1 MMLRRLARSE
11 DIGSLR
17 TLASI
22 LEPVK
27 EYRRYD
33 MRPQTMLSPLTG
45 LIDATRPDSA
55 AARRFG
61 SMVDQLLN
69 DAPRFQLYHQQIR
82 SSLDLWHDSGIA
94 LEPTIDR
101 AAGLEEIRPLA
112 KDLSDLARIGLEA
125 LAYLESGVTPPTGW
139 REAKIVR
146 LDEAAKPK
154 AALEFVVISSLKK
167 LVIGAS
173 EPRTTTMADWKKR
186 VMSLLEATNKQ

>member
-1 MMLRRLARSE
+1 IVVTCAE
-11 DIGSLR
+11 
-17 TLASI
+17 
-22 LEPVK
+22 
-27 EYRRYD
+27 
-33 MRPQTMLSPLTG
+33 
-45 LIDATRPDSA
+45 SA

-69 DAPRFQLYHQQIR
+69 DAPRFQLYRQQIR
-82 SSLDLWHDSGIA
+82 GSLDLWHDSGIA
-94 LEPTIDR
+94 LEPTIDL

-112 KDLSDLARIGLEA
+112 KDLSDLGRIGLEA

-139 REAKIVR
+139 REAKIAR

-173 EPRTTTMADWKKR
+173 EPST
-186 VMSLLEATNKQ
+186 Q